1 MHALSFTET
10 GIIGQPKATCH
21 AKALPCINIQYIQ
34 YSNYS
39 VLFISFYQ
47 HFHLQVPKLRGLG
60 LQVGHPSHQWPP
72 TKSLGSHR
80 AVSAPKADQNTASEV
95 QPAQPHSF
103 RRVSQDFLL
112 NTQREWRLLTPSV
125 CLFSSSK
132 RCLCIS
138 VCLEFETL
146 GHILPGPM

>member
-39 VLFISFYQ
+39 VLLYPFFSISICKSQ
-47 HFHLQVPKLRGLG
+47 SLEPSSM
-60 LQVGHPSHQWPP
+60 VGHPSHQWPP
-72 TKSLGSHR
+72 TKSLGSHP